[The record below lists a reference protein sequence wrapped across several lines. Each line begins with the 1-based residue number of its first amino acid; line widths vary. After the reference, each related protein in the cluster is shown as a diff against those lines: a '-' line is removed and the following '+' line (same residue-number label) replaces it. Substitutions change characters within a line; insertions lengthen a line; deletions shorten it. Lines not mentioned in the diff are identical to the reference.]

1 MYRTTHS
8 AQERVSLLVT
18 GCPTRVFMSFYGT
31 KLKVFEQ
38 ITKRCEKNVVE
49 QTTLNIIAVTSND
62 ISLKTSGKV
71 ACTIL
76 EVHATNMISH
86 ILISAKKTTN
96 QACKSLFLAAFDVA
110 FLSETLA

>member
-1 MYRTTHS
+1 
-8 AQERVSLLVT
+8 
-18 GCPTRVFMSFYGT
+18 MSFYGT

-38 ITKRCEKNVVE
+38 ITKGCEKNVVE

-86 ILISAKKTTN
+86 ILISAKKN
-96 QACKSLFLAAFDVA
+96 NESSL
-110 FLSETLA
+110 